1 MFNLSRRVRRWLPV
15 TALLVAAPSLLSAWG
30 TWGHQRINRA
40 AVLALPPALRT
51 LFYNHIDFMVEESVI
66 PDLRKYTINDR
77 AEFPRHFIDLEDYGP
92 GPISQLPQTSKEAY
106 AKYDPAFLDKSGRL
120 PWYIQDMMGKLTQA
134 MKNGRKDDI
143 LFIAADLGHYLG
155 DAVQP
160 LHTSANHDGQ
170 LTGQKGIHAFFE
182 SQLVEQFGSSY
193 NFKVAQPKVIDPV
206 AETWRILAQ
215 SHAAADTLLSIEKTL
230 AAATPAAQVYAVDAQ
245 GQIKK
250 NVFNSQVHALPYATS
265 YHTALKHM
273 VERQL
278 RTATQAAA
286 DYWYTAWV
294 NAGKPD
300 LAKLDTEYTTRSNAK
315 NLKTEL
321 KLIQKGKLVDFSSFP
336 EFETLK

>member
-1 MFNLSRRVRRWLPV
+1 MFKLSRRVRRWLPV

-40 AVLALPPALRT
+40 AVLALPPAMRT
-51 LFYNHIDFMVEESVI
+51 LFYNHIDFMVEEAVI

-77 AEFPRHFIDLEDYGP
+77 AEFPRHYIDIEEYGTA
-92 GPISQLPQTSKEAY
+92 PISTLPQSSTEAA
-106 AKYDPAFLDKSGRL
+106 AKYEPAFLDKHGRL
-120 PWYIQDMMGKLTQA
+120 PWYIQDMMAKLTQA

-155 DAVQP
+155 DATQP

-170 LTGQKGIHAFFE
+170 LTGQKGVHAFFE

-193 NFKVAQPKVIDPV
+193 NFKVAEPHVIDPV
-206 AETWRILAQ
+206 AETWRIISQ
-215 SHAAADTLLSIEKTL
+215 SHAAADTLLSVEKAL
-230 AAATPAAQVYAVDAQ
+230 AAAAPATTIYALDAQ
-245 GQIKK
+245 GQVKK
-250 NVFNSQVHALPYATS
+250 NVFNSQIHAKLYATS
-265 YHTALKHM
+265 YHDALKHM

-286 DYWYTAWV
+286 NYWYTAWV

-300 LAKLDTEYTTRSNAK
+300 LSKLDTEYTTRSNEQ
-315 NLKTEL
+315 NLKEEL
-321 KLIQKGKLVDFSSFP
+321 KLIQKGKLVDFASWP
-336 EFETLK
+336 EFEVVK